1 MRSYAAVI
9 FRRIASKTRKDAY
22 AQNVEIFISLDK
34 EQGTA
39 IRTKLLEALVTET
52 EKNVRNKI
60 SDAVA
65 ELARQYSDSESL
77 SPQNAPSSSTTKC

>member
-65 ELARQYSDSESL
+65 ELARQYSDSESW